1 MGEGAISKIC
11 APALVYL
18 SFSLVQIII
27 DIYKAQFYT
36 AFFKFWTMLLVTTVL
51 NILCERGLET
61 VSWFFVFIPIITMTV
76 LLVILI
82 YFLGFNPGHINTKFN
97 VKPPQKKE
105 EEIYKNSFDITEL
118 IRREIELQKQLD
130 AEEDVKLPDEEEV
143 AKIDET
149 LTDKKI
155 PTFNP
160 LDFS

>member
-1 MGEGAISKIC
+1 MGEGAISTIC

-27 DIYKAQFYT
+27 DIYKTQFYT
-36 AFFKFWTMLLVTTVL
+36 AFFKFWTMLLVTTIL
-51 NILCERGLET
+51 NILCERGLAT
-61 VSWFFVFIPIITMTV
+61 VSWFFVFIPIITMTI

-82 YFLGFNPGHINTKFN
+82 YFLGFNPGQINKKF
-97 VKPPQKKE
+97 KLKQKEKQE

-118 IRREIELQKQLD
+118 IRREIELQKTAD
-130 AEEDVKLPDEEEV
+130 AEDNVKLPDEEEV
-143 AKIDET
+143 VKIDET

-155 PTFNP
+155 PTINP

>member
-82 YFLGFNPGHINTKFN
+82 YFLGFNPGQINKKFN
-97 VKPPQKKE
+97 VKHQQKQQ